1 MLLGLGGPTDASKY
15 IWLAQTCFLGEIG
28 ASVVRMAEQDSDQT
42 ALDHLERS
50 LAAVLRLL
58 TDRTTTSDLAEACG
72 YNLPPAS
79 WALLEHL
86 DTHGA
91 LRVSDIAAC
100 HGVDVSSVTPRL
112 KKLEGAGLV
121 GREREARDARAFR
134 ISITPEG
141 ARALESV
148 HAARRAVLALA
159 LDGIGA
165 DQVTAASDVL
175 CRIATRLSREP
186 AAGAHP

>member
-1 MLLGLGGPTDASKY
+1 MSAMAH
-15 IWLAQTCFLGEIG
+15 LAPPHTPDV
-28 ASVVRMAEQDSDQT
+28 SPV
-42 ALDHLERS
+42 LDHLERS

-58 TDRTTTSDLAEACG
+58 TDRTTTSDLAQACG
-72 YNLPPAS
+72 YDLPPAS

-112 KKLEGAGLV
+112 KKLETAGLV
-121 GREREARDARAFR
+121 QRDREPSDARAFR
-134 ISITPEG
+134 ISITADG

-148 HAARRAVLALA
+148 HTARRAILAEA
-159 LDGIGA
+159 LTGIDPA
-165 DQVTAASDVL
+165 HVTGASDVL
-175 CRIATRLSREP
+175 GRIATQLSRDLVSGP
-186 AAGAHP
+186 RA